1 MTPKEFA
8 IELVD
13 KFYVGLHIKDY
24 KTARNCA
31 IFTCH
36 QRIQETLTLT
46 RIKFLKEV
54 ITEITRI
61 LSLIK
66 K

>member
-8 IELVD
+8 VELVD
-13 KFYVGLHIKDY
+13 KFYIGLGIKDY
-24 KTARNCA
+24 RVAKNCA

-46 RIKFLKEV
+46 RIKFLKEAV
-54 ITEITRI
+54 TELEKI
-61 LSLIK
+61 
-66 K
+66 

>member
-8 IELVD
+8 VELVD
-13 KFYVGLHIKDY
+13 KFYIGLGIKDY
-24 KTARNCA
+24 RVARNCA

-54 ITEITRI
+54 ITE
-61 LSLIK
+61 LEKL
-66 K
+66 

>member
-1 MTPKEFA
+1 MTPKQFA

-13 KFYVGLHIKDY
+13 KFYIGLGIKDY
-24 KTARNCA
+24 RVARNCA

-46 RIKFLKEV
+46 RIKFLKDV
-54 ITEITRI
+54 ITEIEK
-61 LSLIK
+61 L
-66 K
+66 

>member
-8 IELVD
+8 VELVD
-13 KFYVGLHIKDY
+13 KFYIGLGIKDY
-24 KTARNCA
+24 RVAKNCA

-46 RIKFLKEV
+46 RIKFLKEAV
-54 ITEITRI
+54 TEIEK
-61 LSLIK
+61 L
-66 K
+66 

>member
-8 IELVD
+8 LELID
-13 KFYVGLHIKDY
+13 KFYIGLGIKDY
-24 KTARNCA
+24 RIAKNCA

-46 RIKFLKEV
+46 QIKFLKDAV
-54 ITEITRI
+54 NEIEK
-61 LSLIK
+61 L
-66 K
+66 

>member
-1 MTPKEFA
+1 MTPKQFA
-8 IELVD
+8 IDLVD
-13 KFYVGLHIKDY
+13 KFYIGLEIKDY
-24 KTARNCA
+24 KKARSCA

-54 ITEITRI
+54 ITEIEK
-61 LSLIK
+61 L
-66 K
+66 

>member
-8 IELVD
+8 VELVD
-13 KFYVGLHIKDY
+13 KFYIGLGIKDY
-24 KTARNCA
+24 RVARNCA

-54 ITEITRI
+54 VQEIEK
-61 LSLIK
+61 L
-66 K
+66 

>member
-1 MTPKEFA
+1 MKPKEFA

-13 KFYVGLHIKDY
+13 KFYIGLGIKDY
-24 KTARNCA
+24 RVARNCA

-54 ITEITRI
+54 ITEIEK
-61 LSLIK
+61 L
-66 K
+66 

>member
-8 IELVD
+8 VELVD
-13 KFYVGLHIKDY
+13 KFYIGLGIKDY
-24 KTARNCA
+24 RVARNCA

-54 ITEITRI
+54 ITEIEK
-61 LSLIK
+61 L
-66 K
+66 

>member
-8 IELVD
+8 VELVD
-13 KFYVGLHIKDY
+13 KFYIGIGIKDY
-24 KTARNCA
+24 RVARNCA

-36 QRIQETLTLT
+36 QRIQETNTLA

-54 ITEITRI
+54 ITEIEK
-61 LSLIK
+61 L
-66 K
+66 

>member
-8 IELVD
+8 IDLVD
-13 KFYVGLHIKDY
+13 KFYIGLQIKDY
-24 KTARNCA
+24 RVARNCA

-54 ITEITRI
+54 ITEIEK
-61 LSLIK
+61 L
-66 K
+66 

>member
-13 KFYVGLHIKDY
+13 KFYIGLGIKDY
-24 KTARNCA
+24 RVARNCA

-46 RIKFLKEV
+46 RIKFLKDV
-54 ITEITRI
+54 ITEIEK
-61 LSLIK
+61 L
-66 K
+66 

>member
-1 MTPKEFA
+1 MTSKEFA

-13 KFYVGLHIKDY
+13 KFYIGLGIKDY
-24 KTARNCA
+24 RVARNCA

-54 ITEITRI
+54 ITEIEK
-61 LSLIK
+61 L
-66 K
+66 

>member
-13 KFYVGLHIKDY
+13 KFYIGLGIKDY
-24 KTARNCA
+24 RVARNCA

-46 RIKFLKEV
+46 RIKFLKEA
-54 ITEITRI
+54 ITEIEK
-61 LSLIK
+61 L
-66 K
+66 

>member
-13 KFYVGLHIKDY
+13 KFYIGLGIKDY
-24 KTARNCA
+24 KKARSCA

-54 ITEITRI
+54 ITEIEK
-61 LSLIK
+61 L
-66 K
+66 

>member
-8 IELVD
+8 LELID
-13 KFYVGLHIKDY
+13 KFYIGLGIKDY
-24 KTARNCA
+24 RIAKNCA

-46 RIKFLKEV
+46 RIKFLKDAV
-54 ITEITRI
+54 NEIEK
-61 LSLIK
+61 L
-66 K
+66 

>member
-8 IELVD
+8 VELVD
-13 KFYVGLHIKDY
+13 KFYIGLGIKDY
-24 KTARNCA
+24 RVAKNCA

-54 ITEITRI
+54 VQEIEK
-61 LSLIK
+61 L
-66 K
+66 

>member
-8 IELVD
+8 VELVD
-13 KFYVGLHIKDY
+13 KFYIGLGIKDY
-24 KTARNCA
+24 KVAKNCA

-46 RIKFLKEV
+46 RIKFLKEAV
-54 ITEITRI
+54 TE
-61 LSLIK
+61 LEKL
-66 K
+66 